1 MYNIHAIFSQIYYFC
16 VTSKYILYFDK
27 NAPLIQLQLF
37 SLLIL
42 EDCFTYAALFSY
54 LFALSTATAIMRFDQ
69 SSIRVCIGGH
79 ERKLLV

>member
-42 EDCFTYAALFSY
+42 EYCFTYAALFSY
-54 LFALSTATAIMRFDQ
+54 LFAYLYSHYLLLLQLCDSTKVQYVF
-69 SSIRVCIGGH
+69 V
-79 ERKLLV
+79 